1 MFREEDFEEYAAMM
15 CDSEVTRYL
24 GDGKPLERFLAWRQ
38 MAMIVGHWGL
48 RGFGLWAVEEKA
60 TGRLA
65 GRVGFFEPEG
75 WPGFELGWVLAREF
89 WGRGF
94 ATESARRAL
103 EFAFNEMS
111 RERVISLIRPEN
123 VASIKVAERLV
134 ERRTGETELFGE
146 PAFVYSISRG
156 EWPGGS
162 STR

>member
-1 MFREEDFEEYAAMM
+1 MSRLETERLVLRMFREEDFEEYAAMVR
-15 CDSEVTRYL
+15 DPEVTRYL

-103 EFAFNEMS
+103 EFAFDEMS
-111 RERVISLIRPEN
+111 RERV
-123 VASIKVAERLV
+123 
-134 ERRTGETELFGE
+134 
-146 PAFVYSISRG
+146 
-156 EWPGGS
+156 
-162 STR
+162 